1 VTPMTQPAAMPGQ
14 TAFVQPLTAIEEKSR
29 QIALVK
35 TPQVKVVQL
44 IVPAGR
50 DVPTHQAQGELIVHC
65 LEGRVSLF
73 ALGNTYDLTPG
84 QLLHLSID
92 EPFSIRGIDNASVLM
107 TLIAAKTGGSIELI
121 GG

>member
-1 VTPMTQPAAMPGQ
+1 MTQPASMPGQ
-14 TAFVQPLTAIEEKSR
+14 TVFVQPLTATEEKSR
-29 QIALVK
+29 QITLVK
-35 TPQVKVVQL
+35 TPQVKVIQL

-50 DVPTHQAQGELIVHC
+50 DVPTHQAQGELLVHC

-73 ALGNTYDLTPG
+73 ALGNSYDLTPG
-84 QLLHLSID
+84 QLLHLLID

-107 TLIAAKTGGSIELI
+107 TLIAAKTGGTIELI

>member
-1 VTPMTQPAAMPGQ
+1 MPDPSI
-14 TAFVQPLTAIEEKSR
+14 FIEPLTTTGEQSR
-29 QIALVK
+29 KITLVQ
-35 TPQVKVVQL
+35 TPQVKVIQL

-50 DVPTHQAQGELIVHC
+50 DVPTHQAQGELLVHC

-73 ALGNTYDLTPG
+73 ALGKTYDLTSG

-92 EPFSIRGIDNASVLM
+92 EPFSIRGIDNASVLL
-107 TLIAAKTGGSIELI
+107 TLVAAKTGGSVELI

>member
-1 VTPMTQPAAMPGQ
+1 MTQPTSIAGQ
-14 TAFVQPLTAIEEKSR
+14 SAFVRPLTTAEEQSR

-35 TPQVKVVQL
+35 TPHVKVIQL
-44 IVPAGR
+44 LVPAGR

-92 EPFSIRGIDNASVLM
+92 EPFSFRGIDNASVLL
-107 TLIAAKTGGSIELI
+107 TLIAEKAGGRIELI